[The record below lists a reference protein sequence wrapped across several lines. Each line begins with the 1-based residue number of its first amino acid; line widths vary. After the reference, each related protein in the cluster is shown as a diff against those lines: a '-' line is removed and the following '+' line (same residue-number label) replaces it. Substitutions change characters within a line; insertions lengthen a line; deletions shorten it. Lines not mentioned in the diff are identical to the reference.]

1 MLLTRDAVRA
11 DVTVELNAVLKELAE
26 AVGLEEGEPVAT
38 GSGLAEI
45 KASKFVGGD
54 LTVNEAAFLAFSSH
68 KAFGAGT
75 EGLKEEP
82 KN

>member
-38 GSGLAEI
+38 RSGLAEI

-68 KAFGAGT
+68 KAVGAGT
-75 EGLKEEP
+75 EGLKEET

>member
-1 MLLTRDAVRA
+1 M
-11 DVTVELNAVLKELAE
+11 
-26 AVGLEEGEPVAT
+26 EEGEPVAT

-68 KAFGAGT
+68 KALVILTLVFSFSLTNLNKDGIGKKA
-75 EGLKEEP
+75 
-82 KN
+82 